1 MKKLLGL
8 LMGLVAVAGV
18 IGLAYGGSQDTIN
31 IKVTLATDINV
42 DITEAEFNFGVLPGG
57 ETSVHGTGATVTNT
71 SSSNREDYQLNL
83 ANPGGSNW
91 TAITTGTPGD
101 DEYMLMAQF
110 SNSMPSTWTST
121 DHALDTGALD
131 CSVAKFGNGTYG
143 ECGLDV
149 PLGAP
154 TRYLWFRITMPLS
167 SNEVTERT
175 IPVTV
180 TASVG

>member
-1 MKKLLGL
+1 MKRLLGL
-8 LMGLVAVAGV
+8 LVGLVAVAGV

-42 DITEAEFNFGVLPGG
+42 NITEAEFNFGVLPGG

-71 SSSNREDYQLNL
+71 STSNREDYQLNL
-83 ANPGGSNW
+83 ANPGVW

-110 SNSMPSTWTST
+110 SDSTPSSWASA
-121 DHALDTGALD
+121 DHALDVGAVD

-149 PLGAP
+149 PLSAP

-167 SNEVTERT
+167 SAEVNERT